1 MQLSTAARRR
11 GLIALL
17 ATSFLMFGGFFMV
30 IPLVSVYFVEHLGL
44 AAAVVGMAL
53 ALRQLIQQGMTMFGG
68 ALADRFGARLLIGVG
83 VLIRAVGF
91 FSLAWATD
99 SLGLFVAMILSALG
113 GALFDAPSRA
123 ALAALATEETRARI
137 FSINAVVSNLGMIMG
152 PLVGALLI
160 RYNFATVCLAA
171 GACFI
176 AVIIAVLLLPP
187 VRVAESQQSMSF
199 GLGLA
204 LRDRTFV
211 MFTALLMGYWFMWVQ
226 LTLSLPLAGERLTG
240 SSDTVGLIY
249 AFNAGLTVLL
259 QYPILGLAQRWLRPI
274 PILVIGVVLMSLG
287 LGSVAIA
294 NSLPTLLVCVSIFTV
309 GTLLSA
315 PTQQTVAAALADPRA
330 LGSYFGVNS
339 LALAFGGSLG
349 NLTGGLLV
357 DTARKL
363 GQPALPWLT
372 FALIGLASAIGLA
385 ILSQRLQHR
394 QATAHLA
401 GKHS

>member
-68 ALADRFGARLLIGVG
+68 ALADRFGVRRLIGVG

-211 MFTALLMGYWFMWVQ
+211 MFTALLMGYWFMW
-226 LTLSLPLAGERLTG
+226 
-240 SSDTVGLIY
+240 
-249 AFNAGLTVLL
+249 
-259 QYPILGLAQRWLRPI
+259 
-274 PILVIGVVLMSLG
+274 
-287 LGSVAIA
+287 
-294 NSLPTLLVCVSIFTV
+294 
-309 GTLLSA
+309 
-315 PTQQTVAAALADPRA
+315 
-330 LGSYFGVNS
+330 
-339 LALAFGGSLG
+339 
-349 NLTGGLLV
+349 
-357 DTARKL
+357 
-363 GQPALPWLT
+363 
-372 FALIGLASAIGLA
+372 
-385 ILSQRLQHR
+385 
-394 QATAHLA
+394 
-401 GKHS
+401 